1 MNNDI
6 EFYKKSLV
14 KRIYFLRQAQERA
27 QNPEWKAMW
36 ELKKEQLMTKYMNRK

>member
-1 MNNDI
+1 MNEI

-27 QNPEWKAMW
+27 QNPEMKELW
-36 ELKKEQLMTKYMNRK
+36 ESKKDELMKVYLEQK

>member
-1 MNNDI
+1 MNEI

-14 KRIYFLRQAQERA
+14 KRIFHLRQAQERA